1 MFAQAE
7 IAIRELFEQA
17 LVEPEQAN
25 LNQLWQNVEP
35 VLRQMSKIDQLRLGG
50 WAIAQ
55 LADLHHQRAMR
66 WLSDWEE
73 TDVEVE
79 PLIAEDWLNELIQQT
94 MHLDLSELTRQPKPC
109 QRKRSS
115 QKGAEASTVGEGE
128 KDESLACVDPDD
140 EFIQVQEMLAHPQG
154 SALLCAH
161 DEDVSAWIEAIS
173 RELGEWVELSTL
185 KVTFS
190 QLCQRLQRH
199 DPQMTLVKV
208 WLALLLGGYELE
220 QQGDFYLSEIWISR
234 SLGTF

>member
-7 IAIRELFEQA
+7 MAIRELFEQA

-25 LNQLWQNVEP
+25 LNQVWQNVEP
-35 VLRQMSKIDQLRLGG
+35 VPRQMSKIDQLRLGG
-50 WAIAQ
+50 WATAQ

-73 TDVEVE
+73 TDVEAE

-115 QKGAEASTVGEGE
+115 QEVAEAPIAGEGE
-128 KDESLACVDPDD
+128 KDGSMACVDPDD

-161 DEDVSAWIEAIS
+161 DEDVSAWIEVIS
-173 RELGEWVELSTL
+173 RELRGWVEPSAL

-208 WLALLLGGYELE
+208 W
-220 QQGDFYLSEIWISR
+220 ISR
-234 SLGTF
+234 SLSTF

>member
-7 IAIRELFEQA
+7 MAIRQLFEQA
-17 LVEPEQAN
+17 LVEPKQAN

-50 WAIAQ
+50 WAIAK
-55 LADLHHQRAMR
+55 LADLHHQRAMQ

-109 QRKRSS
+109 QRKQSS
-115 QKGAEASTVGEGE
+115 QEVAEASTAGEGE
-128 KDESLACVDPDD
+128 KDGLRACVDSDD
-140 EFIQVQEMLAHPQG
+140 EFIQVQEVL
-154 SALLCAH
+154 SIAH

-173 RELGEWVELSTL
+173 RELGEWVESSTL
-185 KVTFS
+185 KMTFS

-234 SLGTF
+234 SLSTF

>member
-1 MFAQAE
+1 MFAQTE
-7 IAIRELFEQA
+7 IAIRKLFEQA

-73 TDVEVE
+73 TDVEAE

-94 MHLDLSELTRQPKPC
+94 MHLDLSELTRQPKPF

-115 QKGAEASTVGEGE
+115 QEVAEASTAGEGE
-128 KDESLACVDPDD
+128 KDGLLACVDSDD
-140 EFIQVQEMLAHPQG
+140 EFIQVQEVLAI
-154 SALLCAH
+154 AH

-173 RELGEWVELSTL
+173 RELGEWVQSSTL

-208 WLALLLGGYELE
+208 WLALLLGDYELE

-234 SLGTF
+234 SLSTF